1 MHPAAKLQFER
12 IAQEYALWRTV
23 PQEERSPAPAW
34 WWQSAMQVV
43 GQHEAMPGSLC
54 ERLDLSL
61 GCTYSN
67 GASVLLAPLVKQTSQ
82 PRPDEFPRKLNS
94 EIAKAE

>member
-54 ERLDLSL
+54 
-61 GCTYSN
+61 
-67 GASVLLAPLVKQTSQ
+67 
-82 PRPDEFPRKLNS
+82 
-94 EIAKAE
+94 